1 MVYDDC
7 TINSFYNLKQIR
19 NSDIYIGNWSGLIN
33 LLDEIDIITLQ
44 EKIQTTKDQVIAAE
58 IEQES
63 SNFRDDLIFVTIIG
77 GTALIVARTGA
88 AILSG
93 GSVLK
98 YPGNDPNTP
107 PCKGWEFRGSG
118 TPS

>member
-1 MVYDDC
+1 MTNY
-7 TINSFYNLKQIR
+7 K
-19 NSDIYIGNWSGLIN
+19 
-33 LLDEIDIITLQ
+33 
-44 EKIQTTKDQVIAAE
+44 VIAAK

-63 SNFRDDLIFVTIIG
+63 SNFSDDLIFVTIVC
-77 GTALIVARTGA
+77 GTALIVVRTGA

>member
-1 MVYDDC
+1 M
-7 TINSFYNLKQIR
+7 
-19 NSDIYIGNWSGLIN
+19 
-33 LLDEIDIITLQ
+33 
-44 EKIQTTKDQVIAAE
+44 TKDQVIAAE

-63 SNFRDDLIFVTIIG
+63 SNFRDDLIFVAVVR
-77 GTALIVARTGA
+77 GTALIVVRTEA

-98 YPGNDPNTP
+98 YPGNDPSKP
-107 PCKGWEFRGSG
+107 PGKGWEWRGSG